1 MSITT
6 GTGPASAV
14 VDNRGRN
21 CMNDGFGLTYVAA
34 TNVTSVSNTATMSRA
49 ATDIYYDKW
58 RTFSESISARAW
70 TNYFGGK

>member
-6 GTGPASAV
+6 RTGLASAV
-14 VDNRGRN
+14 VDNCVGN
-21 CMNDGFGLTYVAA
+21 CMNDGFGLNYIAA

-49 ATDIYYDKW
+49 ATDGHYDKM

-70 TNYFGGK
+70 TNYFSGN